1 MAAFLASNHRF
12 SLTGIGLPLLGVMVG
27 ALDKMDT
34 LAHLIKFHL
43 NFQ

>member
-1 MAAFLASNHRF
+1 MAAFWPAIIAF